1 MSMAFGRPRRLRRMA
16 GPTNGNPSVV
26 LRSEVLSSQIPSSR
40 THSSPAVVPTR
51 SQASALAIL
60 RSAAL
65 PIPLYSSTQYLVTFI
80 VRSQRTHSSMTHSTV
95 HSRED
100 LVRRSPCWLDHLS
113 VLHAATCSLFR
124 VPLAVCFPVEMAVG
138 LLNLGLPRQSM
149 VLPRPSACAKIRRA
163 TSMSCTNFPMEPSAV
178 R

>member
-1 MSMAFGRPRRLRRMA
+1 MSMVFGRPRRLRQMA
-16 GPTNGNPSVV
+16 GPTSGTPSTV
-26 LRSEVLSSQIPSSR
+26 LRSEVPPFQIPSSR

-51 SQASALAIL
+51 SQALASATL

-65 PIPLYSSTQYLVTFI
+65 PTPLYSSTQYSVTFI
-80 VRSQRTHSSMTHSTV
+80 VRSQRIHSSMTHSTV
-95 HSRED
+95 RSRED
-100 LVRRSPCWLDHLS
+100 LLRLSPCWLDHLS

-138 LLNLGLPRQSM
+138 LLNLGLPRRSM
-149 VLPRPSACAKIRRA
+149 VLPRPSACAKIRTA
-163 TSMSCTNFPMEPSAV
+163 TSISCTNFPMEPSAV